1 MFCAYCGTSINDDA
15 VFCPACGKPAKSEVP
30 GYSPPQAGNAPIPN
44 QTVVIAQSM
53 YSGNNT
59 VRKRYYPLITLAG
72 KMYSLF
78 FEILLWLTLI
88 LGAFIGASF
97 GADASQSSPGLGGF
111 AGAIIGIIIAFITI
125 IVFGGLYSIF
135 MKISANIEEI
145 NRKT

>member
-1 MFCAYCGTSINDDA
+1 MFCVHCGTSINDDA
-15 VFCPACGKPAKSEVP
+15 VFCPTCGKPAKPEVL
-30 GYSPPQAGNAPIPN
+30 GSSPLPQNVPIPN

-53 YSGNNT
+53 YSGNTT

-97 GADASQSSPGLGGF
+97 GVDASESSPGLGGF
-111 AGAIIGIIIAFITI
+111 AGAIIGIIIAFIAV

-135 MKISANIEEI
+135 MKINANIEEI
-145 NRKT
+145 NRKTT